1 MERDVI
7 LDSAFIDDLNI
18 KFKNNV
24 ENNKFSTVFLNTL
37 RYLYK
42 ILCYTNNLTKQ
53 LLLHDFIIIAIKKL
67 F

>member
-24 ENNKFSTVFLNTL
+24 ENNKFSTIFLNTL
-37 RYLYK
+37 RYL
-42 ILCYTNNLTKQ
+42 I
-53 LLLHDFIIIAIKKL
+53 DGFI
-67 F
+67 